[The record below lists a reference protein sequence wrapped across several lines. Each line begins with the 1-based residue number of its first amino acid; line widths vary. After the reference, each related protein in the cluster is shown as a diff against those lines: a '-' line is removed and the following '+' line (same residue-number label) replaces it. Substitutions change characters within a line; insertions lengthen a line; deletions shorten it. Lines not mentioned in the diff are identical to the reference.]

1 MKERANRFITPIQ
14 SEVSDTTTLRIRR
27 EGSLRTA
34 STTTITV
41 ELLMP
46 VKVWIGLANVK
57 ARVGNEALEGNSRA
71 FVNALA
77 VAEDPADYR
86 KKVTGALIKMGF
98 DVLEIDEDEPLANRL
113 RKYVVD
119 PQLRELAAEA
129 ERSGEVT
136 FGNFHSY
143 EDDVE

>member
-1 MKERANRFITPIQ
+1 M
-14 SEVSDTTTLRIRR
+14 
-27 EGSLRTA
+27 
-34 STTTITV
+34 
-41 ELLMP
+41 
-46 VKVWIGLANVK
+46 
-57 ARVGNEALEGNSRA
+57 
-71 FVNALA
+71 LA

-86 KKVTGALIKMGF
+86 KKVTGALTKMGF
-98 DVLEIDEDEPLANRL
+98 DVLEIDDDEPLANRL